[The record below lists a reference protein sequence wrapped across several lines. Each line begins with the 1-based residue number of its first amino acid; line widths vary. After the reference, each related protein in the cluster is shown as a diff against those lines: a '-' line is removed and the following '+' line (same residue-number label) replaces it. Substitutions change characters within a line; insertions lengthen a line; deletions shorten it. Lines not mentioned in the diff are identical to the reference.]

1 MQLFILN
8 QEKKSLVPIERAIK
22 ITKKN
27 QIVHGYDVLGEFENQ
42 EECKKVLLEITQC
55 INNIHQFTDE
65 NNNVVM
71 AFASTSEIYKIPTVQ
86 ELKERMK
93 GGE

>member
-8 QEKKSLVPIERAIK
+8 QEKDSLVPIERTIK

-27 QIVHGYDVLGEFENQ
+27 QIVHGYNVLGKFDNK
-42 EECKKVLLEITQC
+42 EECKKVLLEIVSC
-55 INNIHQFTDE
+55 INRIHQFTDE

-71 AFASTSEIYKIPTVQ
+71 AFASTSELYEMPTQ
-86 ELKERMK
+86 DELKERMK
-93 GGE
+93 GDK

>member
-8 QEKKSLVPIERAIK
+8 QEKDSLVPIERTIK

-27 QIVHGYDVLGEFENQ
+27 QIVHGCNVLGKFDNK
-42 EECKKVLLEITQC
+42 EECKKVLLEIVSF
-55 INNIHQFTDE
+55 INRIHQFTDE

-71 AFASTSEIYKIPTVQ
+71 AFASTSELYEMPTQ
-86 ELKERMK
+86 DELKERMK
-93 GGE
+93 GDK